1 MHPKKRKRQEGLPA
15 AALSVRD
22 LSTRGDAR
30 LSDTGNWLCRGLVVL
45 GIALCLEVLVLA
57 LLVVRVGAAAEEA
70 AGGAEGKE
78 LNDGHSNGDATNHTH
93 AVGKDSDKV
102 VLEGILGGARAL
114 GDELKDELAAL
125 VALGVS
131 GGVHAALVVHL
142 LRKVRH
148 LAVELV
154 HVLVG
159 RAAPKVAQTVGECKQ
174 DTHSHNLH
182 DQNRQQDENVQ
193 NQKQLAAAALV
204 VRGTAQANDAHHQQ
218 NHAATQCYVLK
229 KEAKN
234 KDKEH
239 RSVRRTSEITNV
251 HV

>member
-1 MHPKKRKRQEGLPA
+1 MHPKKRKREEGLPA

-45 GIALCLEVLVLA
+45 GVALCLEVLVLA

-70 AGGAEGKE
+70 AGGAEGKK
-78 LNDGHSNGDATNHTH
+78 LNDGHSNGDATNHAH

-174 DTHSHNLH
+174 DAHSHNLH

-229 KEAKN
+229 KEAKK

-239 RSVRRTSEITNV
+239 QSVRRTSEITNV
-251 HV
+251 NM